1 MENNYKRLLYI
12 DNLRI
17 ILVVL
22 VVLAHVAITYGPVGF
37 WYYYERTELNSTY
50 VLAFFVS
57 LMQAF
62 LIGLFFMISAFFTP
76 SALNKKGPKN
86 FFIDRIKRLGIPLI
100 FYIFIIAPS
109 ILYLDNLIIKGE
121 RVNYFIFYYEQ
132 VLKRGIIDVGPLW
145 FLQVLL
151 FFSILYVIFN
161 EIIVRILKDK
171 RQLVFKFPSNKNIFI
186 TILILAFV
194 TFLVRL
200 QFPISATTRQLNF
213 GLAPQYIFLFGLGIV
228 AFNNNWFE
236 AITLKKA
243 KFWFSIAMIAILFW
257 PLFIFI
263 GKSPGLSIEIFAGG
277 LNWQSFIYAFWEA
290 VLSISLSICVIYL
303 FRKKFNHQT
312 KLFKEISKSTY
323 SVFIIHSI
331 VIVLLSYSL
340 KDLMFHPLVKF
351 AIVALV
357 GIPLCFLISFY
368 ITRVHFLKKI
378 L

>member
-121 RVNYFIFYYEQ
+121 RVNYFIFYYER
-132 VLKRGIIDVGPLW
+132 VLRRGIIDVGPLW

-151 FFSILYVIFN
+151 FFSILYAIFN
-161 EIIVRILKDK
+161 EIIVRILKYK
-171 RQLVFKFPSNKNIFI
+171 RQLTFKFPSNKNIFI
-186 TILILAFV
+186 TILILALV

-200 QFPISATTRQLNF
+200 QFPISATISHLNF

-236 AITLKKA
+236 AITSKKA

-257 PLFIFI
+257 PIFIFF
-263 GKSPGLSIEIFAGG
+263 GRSPELSIEIFAGG

-290 VLSISLSICVIYL
+290 VLSISLSICFIYL

-323 SVFIIHSI
+323 SVFIIHAI

-368 ITRVHFLKKI
+368 ITKVRFLKKI

>member
-86 FFIDRIKRLGIPLI
+86 FLIDKLKRLGVPLL
-100 FYIFIIAPS
+100 FYIFVIAPS

-121 RVNYFIFYYEQ
+121 RVNYFIFYYER

-151 FFSILYVIFN
+151 FFSILYAIFN

-200 QFPISATTRQLNF
+200 QFPISATTNHLNF

-236 AITLKKA
+236 VITLKKA

-257 PLFIFI
+257 PLFIFF
-263 GKSPGLSIEIFAGG
+263 GRSPGLSIEIFAGG

-290 VLSISLSICVIYL
+290 VLSISLSICLIYL

-323 SVFIIHSI
+323 SVFIIHAI

-368 ITRVHFLKKI
+368 ITKVRFLKKI

>member
-86 FFIDRIKRLGIPLI
+86 YLIDKLKRLGVPLI
-100 FYIFIIAPS
+100 FYIFMIAPS

-151 FFSILYVIFN
+151 FFSFLYAIFN

-186 TILILAFV
+186 TIIILAFV
-194 TFLVRL
+194 TFLVRF
-200 QFPISATTRQLNF
+200 QFPISATTSHLNF
-213 GLAPQYIFLFGLGIV
+213 GLAPQYIFLFGLGIF

-236 AITLKKA
+236 AITLKIA
-243 KFWFSIAMIAILFW
+243 KFWFSISMIAILFW
-257 PLFIFI
+257 PLFIFF
-263 GKSPGLSIEIFAGG
+263 GRSPGPSMEIFAGG
-277 LNWQSFIYAFWEA
+277 LNWQSSIYALWEA
-290 VLSISLSICVIYL
+290 ALSISLSICVIYL

-312 KLFKEISKSTY
+312 KLFKEISKSAY
-323 SVFIIHSI
+323 SVFIIHS
-331 VIVLLSYSL
+331 VAIVLLSYSL

-368 ITRVHFLKKI
+368 LIRVRFLKNI

>member
-37 WYYYERTELNSTY
+37 WYYYERSELNSTY
-50 VLAFFVS
+50 ALAFFVS

-86 FFIDRIKRLGIPLI
+86 FFIDRIKRLGIPLL

-151 FFSILYVIFN
+151 FFSFLYAIFN

-200 QFPISATTRQLNF
+200 QFPISATTSHLNF
-213 GLAPQYIFLFGLGIV
+213 GLAPQYILLFGLGIL

-236 AITLKKA
+236 EITLKKA

-257 PLFIFI
+257 PLFIFF
-263 GKSPGLSIEIFAGG
+263 GRSSELSIEIFAGG

-290 VLSISLSICVIYL
+290 VLSISLSICIIYF
-303 FRKKFNHQT
+303 FRKKLNNQT

-331 VIVLLSYSL
+331 VIVLLSYLL

-351 AIVALV
+351 AIVALA

-368 ITRVHFLKKI
+368 ITKVRFLKKI

>member
-86 FFIDRIKRLGIPLI
+86 YLIDKLKRLGVPLI
-100 FYIFIIAPS
+100 FYIFMIAPS

-121 RVNYFIFYYEQ
+121 RVNYFIFYYEN
-132 VLKRGIIDVGPLW
+132 VLKKGIIDVGPLW

-151 FFSILYVIFN
+151 FFSILYAIFN
-161 EIIVRILKDK
+161 EIIVRILKNK
-171 RQLVFKFPSNKNIFI
+171 KQLIFKFPSNKNIFI

-200 QFPISATTRQLNF
+200 QFPISATTSHLNF
-213 GLAPQYIFLFGLGIV
+213 GLAPQYILLFGLGIL

-236 AITLKKA
+236 EITPKKA

-257 PLFIFI
+257 PLFIFF
-263 GKSPGLSIEIFAGG
+263 GRSSELSIEIFAGG

-290 VLSISLSICVIYL
+290 VLSISLSICIIYF
-303 FRKKFNHQT
+303 FRKKLNHQT

-331 VIVLLSYSL
+331 VIVLLSYLL

-351 AIVALV
+351 AIVALA
-357 GIPLCFLISFY
+357 GILLCFLISFY
-368 ITRVHFLKKI
+368 ITKVRFLKKI